1 MKRMGGPQKRQAPE
15 CEARWEAVVRHT
27 AVKGPWLPE
36 EDSLLRQLVNKFG
49 PKRWA
54 LIASHIPGR
63 AGKQCRERWLNHLD
77 TRVIKSDWTPDED
90 AVLLEQR
97 SSAWLNE
104 RVGEIARL
112 LPGQRGEIARLLPG
126 RAENAVK
133 NRFNSLITKRLT
145 HGLEAAAA
153 GGGGGAA
160 GGGDGFGGG
169 GAAGDDRAPEDEDLS
184 GKSAKE
190 LLALMFRRV
199 GETGHV
205 AQRQPNLAAPRGRP
219 AGGDDL
225 CEVDDA
231 EAAPSLSPDWEAVE
245 EKATQVAHEDPGYI
259 GMVVAVAAGAGG
271 AELLR
276 RSAPTPEKHVRG
288 PRCATRRARAPGR
301 RRHVRRGRGR
311 RAQAPGP
318 GEEAPRPPP
327 VGDVDGLAM
336 RLSGTLCSLSL
347 DDASWLGDVIDG
359 TFDPVAAQRAEATGR
374 ASRDWHVQSMSTSL
388 SGGKPPLAP
397 ASSSL
402 KMSASIDDWGAPSWA
417 APSCRRA
424 AAASSSQDAAGRGS
438 FGLGVAELPLTG
450 MSPRSEAQVTTT
462 LKEMH
467 GRPRGAF
474 ETPAGGSNDTSMSLD
489 NVDWDLILKMSN
501 TPRGAGLD
509 KSLDK
514 KLLSKASIDF
524 DPLAATAKPGGAPG
538 TTPLALRDARPQ

>member
-1 MKRMGGPQKRQAPE
+1 
-15 CEARWEAVVRHT
+15 
-27 AVKGPWLPE
+27 
-36 EDSLLRQLVNKFG
+36 
-49 PKRWA
+49 
-54 LIASHIPGR
+54 
-63 AGKQCRERWLNHLD
+63 
-77 TRVIKSDWTPDED
+77 
-90 AVLLEQR
+90 
-97 SSAWLNE
+97 
-104 RVGEIARL
+104 
-112 LPGQRGEIARLLPG
+112 
-126 RAENAVK
+126 
-133 NRFNSLITKRLT
+133 
-145 HGLEAAAA
+145 
-153 GGGGGAA
+153 
-160 GGGDGFGGG
+160 
-169 GAAGDDRAPEDEDLS
+169 
-184 GKSAKE
+184 
-190 LLALMFRRV
+190 MFRRV

-231 EAAPSLSPDWEAVE
+231 EAAPSLVLEAGRRSGAAAGAAGDVADAELEGLKAAGRCWAREQRRKELFNAVAFQSPDWEALE

-259 GMVVAVAAGAGG
+259 GMVVAVAAEALGG

-288 PRCATRRARAPGR
+288 PQMCDSPRQGAGGDGVTSDEDEAVVLKP
-301 RRHVRRGRGR
+301 RGRAKKHR
-311 RAQAPGP
+311 
-318 GEEAPRPPP
+318 EPRPPP

-402 KMSASIDDWGAPSWA
+402 KMSASIDDWGAPLLGS
-417 APSCRRA
+417 SIM
-424 AAASSSQDAAGRGS
+424 SSSGGGVESSQDAAARRGS
-438 FGLGVAELPLTG
+438 FGLGASLSFPLTG

-524 DPLAATAKPGGAPG
+524 DPLAATAKPGGAPEDL
-538 TTPLALRDARPQ
+538 TPRARQLLSSAMRDRK